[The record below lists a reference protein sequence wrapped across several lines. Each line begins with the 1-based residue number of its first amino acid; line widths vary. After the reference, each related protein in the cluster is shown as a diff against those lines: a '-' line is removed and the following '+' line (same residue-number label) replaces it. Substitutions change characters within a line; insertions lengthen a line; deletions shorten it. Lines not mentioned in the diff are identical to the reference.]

1 MDDFFDA
8 CEEGNLVKV
17 RKFIKKGYNVKD
29 TNEGFFRRTP
39 LMYAVT
45 EGRFDVV
52 EYLIEHDADVCEGRF
67 DVVKYLIVHDA
78 HVSEKDSRKVNS
90 TSLC

>member
-8 CEEGNLVKV
+8 CEDWNLDKVKTS
-17 RKFIKKGYNVKD
+17 IKKGYNVNQ

-52 EYLIEHDADVCEGRF
+52 KYLKVVEALIGKGAEF
-67 DVVKYLIVHDA
+67 DVED
-78 HVSEKDSRKVNS
+78 KDRCIPNVGS
-90 TSLC
+90 